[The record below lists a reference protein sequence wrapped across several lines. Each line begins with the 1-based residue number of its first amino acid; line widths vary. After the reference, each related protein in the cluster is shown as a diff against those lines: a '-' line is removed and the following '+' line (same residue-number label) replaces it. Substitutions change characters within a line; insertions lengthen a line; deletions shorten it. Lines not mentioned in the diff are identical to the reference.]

1 MKTLNYLILA
11 AFVAAAVRMA
21 FFFPKNENTSSKI
34 TQHTDNEIFSSPLC
48 DDIIGFNANVPIKI
62 TLDENGKI
70 ASVEMLDNRET
81 PSFARR
87 VEQSGLLRK
96 WDGLTLAQAAVLNVD
111 AVSGATYTST
121 AIIASVRRMTS
132 NQVER
137 QKLSIDTI
145 CRQAAVIAIL
155 ICALVAFFSPK
166 RKLLRKIVLLLSI
179 LVLGFWTSSM
189 LSLTVFFRWIANGIS
204 WQIQIPLV
212 AVAVAAI
219 LLPIF
224 TKRAF
229 YCSYLCPFGALQEFS
244 GMIFKKKIKISQK
257 TAKAIDITRKILI
270 IILFAIIAFGLGL
283 DVDRVEPFSAFNIAT
298 ISFGMAV
305 FAIAIIAISLIITR
319 PWCRFLCPTGLLLS
333 LLQKKN
339 GKNHNFSNPS

>member
-1 MKTLNYLILA
+1 MKTLNYLIFA

-21 FFFPKNENTSSKI
+21 FFFPENDSSEINQQTENELL
-34 TQHTDNEIFSSPLC
+34 SSPLC
-48 DDIIGFNANVPIKI
+48 DDIIGYNAKVPIKI
-62 TLDENGKI
+62 TLDADGKI

-87 VEQSGLLRK
+87 VEQSGLLQK
-96 WDGLTLAQAAVLNVD
+96 WNGLTPAQAAVLDVD

-121 AIIASVRRMTS
+121 AIISSVRRMTS

-137 QKLSIDTI
+137 QELSIDTI

-155 ICALVAFFSPK
+155 ICALIAFFSPK

-189 LSLTVFFRWIANGIS
+189 LSLAVFFRWIANGIS

-212 AVAVAAI
+212 AVAVAAV

-257 TAKAIDITRKILI
+257 TARAIDITRKILI
-270 IILFAIIAFGLGL
+270 IIFFAAIAFGLGL
-283 DVDRVEPFSAFNIAT
+283 DIDRVEPFSAFNIAT

-305 FAIAIIAISLIITR
+305 FAVVIIAISLIITR
-319 PWCRFLCPTGLLLS
+319 PWCRFVCPTGLLLS
-333 LLQKKN
+333 LLQKKQR
-339 GKNHNFSNPS
+339 K

>member
-1 MKTLNYLILA
+1 MKTLNYLIFA

-21 FFFPKNENTSSKI
+21 FFFPENDSSEIKQQAENELL
-34 TQHTDNEIFSSPLC
+34 SSPLC
-48 DDIIGFNANVPIKI
+48 DDIIGYNAKVPIKI
-62 TLDENGKI
+62 TLDADGKI

-87 VEQSGLLRK
+87 VEQSGLLQK
-96 WDGLTLAQAAVLNVD
+96 WNGLTPAQAAALDVD

-121 AIIASVRRMTS
+121 AIISSVRRMTS

-155 ICALVAFFSPK
+155 ICALIAFFSPK

-189 LSLTVFFRWIANGIS
+189 LSLAVFFRWIANGIS

-212 AVAVAAI
+212 AVAVAAV

-257 TAKAIDITRKILI
+257 TARAIDITRKTLI
-270 IILFAIIAFGLGL
+270 IMFFAAIAFGLGL
-283 DVDRVEPFSAFNIAT
+283 DIDRVEPFSAFNIAT

-305 FAIAIIAISLIITR
+305 FAVVIVAISLIITR
-319 PWCRFLCPTGLLLS
+319 PWCRFVCPTGLLLS
-333 LLQKKN
+333 LLQKKQR
-339 GKNHNFSNPS
+339 K

>member
-1 MKTLNYLILA
+1 MKTLNYLIFA

-21 FFFPKNENTSSKI
+21 FFFPENDSSEINQQAENELL
-34 TQHTDNEIFSSPLC
+34 SSPLC
-48 DDIIGFNANVPIKI
+48 DDIIGYNAKVPIKI
-62 TLDENGKI
+62 TLDADGKI

-87 VEQSGLLRK
+87 VEQSGLLQK
-96 WDGLTLAQAAVLNVD
+96 WNGLTLAQAAALDVD

-121 AIIASVRRMTS
+121 AIISSVRRMTS

-155 ICALVAFFSPK
+155 ICALIAFFSPK

-189 LSLTVFFRWIANGIS
+189 LSLAVFFRWIANGIS

-212 AVAVAAI
+212 AVAVAAV

-257 TAKAIDITRKILI
+257 TARAIDITRKILI
-270 IILFAIIAFGLGL
+270 IMFFAAIAFGLGL
-283 DVDRVEPFSAFNIAT
+283 DIDRVEPFSAFNIAT

-305 FAIAIIAISLIITR
+305 FAVVIVAISLIITR
-319 PWCRFLCPTGLLLS
+319 PWCRFVCPTGLLLS
-333 LLQKKN
+333 LLQKKQR
-339 GKNHNFSNPS
+339 K

>member
-1 MKTLNYLILA
+1 MKTLNYLIFA
-11 AFVAAAVRMA
+11 SFVAAAVRMA
-21 FFFPKNENTSSKI
+21 FFFPENDSSEINQQAENELL
-34 TQHTDNEIFSSPLC
+34 SSPLC
-48 DDIIGFNANVPIKI
+48 DDIIGYNAKVPIKI
-62 TLDENGKI
+62 TLDADGKI

-87 VEQSGLLRK
+87 VEQSGLLQK
-96 WDGLTLAQAAVLNVD
+96 WNGLTPAQAAALDVD
-111 AVSGATYTST
+111 AISGATYTST
-121 AIIASVRRMTS
+121 AIISSVRRMTS

-137 QKLSIDTI
+137 QKFSIDTL

-155 ICALVAFFSPK
+155 ICALIAFFSPK

-189 LSLTVFFRWIANGIS
+189 LSLAVFFRWIANGIS

-212 AVAVAAI
+212 AVAVAAV

-270 IILFAIIAFGLGL
+270 IIFFAAIAFGLGL
-283 DVDRVEPFSAFNIAT
+283 DIDRVEPFSAFNIAT

-305 FAIAIIAISLIITR
+305 FAVVIIAISLIITR
-319 PWCRFLCPTGLLLS
+319 PWCRFVCPTGLLLS
-333 LLQKKN
+333 LLQKKQR
-339 GKNHNFSNPS
+339 K